1 MLTVFSQASS
11 RRSSSPS
18 SSSHSFCYLSSEVD
32 SVEGISTVELFLKQT
47 FSSSPSRSEH
57 LDDIGNIAN
66 SSKSSASSHSQNNRD
81 SPDSNSQNNSDGPDS
96 HASTTIHQNNASP
109 RPPTTVVLDPSPS
122 MVPYA
127 QLYYHK
133 EQQTLSTMLV
143 GTAKHATAEN
153 APRLTLS
160 AQSDDENDDE
170 EESGS
175 GWSTGYSSNDSSY
188 ELSDYKAHQKRGN
201 KDHPLPQGVVW
212 VSREWW
218 TRDDND
224 EPWDDQALLP
234 DLRLSRSGSSGEDTA
249 TAGSASAAVA
259 VSLKSCGKLFC
270 NLRHHKQDFPHGAP
284 HSHGP
289 TRNHVHPKY
298 PFSMTAL
305 TTSFLY
311 SRSLTALWT
320 ERHNK
325 TDDPWYGY
333 QLLEN

>member
-57 LDDIGNIAN
+57 LDDIGSIAN
-66 SSKSSASSHSQNNRD
+66 SSKSSDSSH
-81 SPDSNSQNNSDGPDS
+81 SQNNSDGPDS
-96 HASTTIHQNNASP
+96 NVGTTIHQKNAPP

-143 GTAKHATAEN
+143 GTAKHATAEK
-153 APRLTLS
+153 ALRLTLS
-160 AQSDDENDDE
+160 PQSDDDNDDE

-175 GWSTGYSSNDSSY
+175 GWSTDYSSNDSSY
-188 ELSDYKAHQKRGN
+188 ELYDYKDHQKRGN
-201 KDHPLPQGVVW
+201 KYHPMPQGVVW
-212 VSREWW
+212 VCREWW

-234 DLRLSRSGSSGEDTA
+234 DLHLSRSGSSGEDTA